1 MTTVFRADLSEYF
14 PKNFSTIE
22 QQKLESVKS
31 VKYVQDN
38 VSEVILTN
46 SSTVIENLN
55 IKNTKLI
62 IHPNSGYDN
71 FSPNFVK
78 NFNGTIIVGNPIRQR
93 PVTEYIL
100 SAIFSKMNSFPYQE
114 EWSSNRNWDRKLISD
129 QRILIIGYGHIG
141 KIVFKTL
148 STLTSSIEISDPF
161 LCLERKSK
169 LKDFDFIINCSSLN
183 PTSFHMIN
191 EEFLKE
197 LSSNVTIINAARG
210 KHINFDH
217 LIGFLKKYPHAKC
230 FVDVFEQEPI
240 QLEKFNSLPNIF
252 TSSHIAGVDLN
263 LTRRLI
269 EFEENILYDYIQ
281 FKQNK
286 LDFNKK
292 HKDLILKNKIIDN
305 YLI

>member
-1 MTTVFRADLSEYF
+1 MTTVFRAGLSEYF
-14 PKNFSTIE
+14 PKNFSSIE
-22 QQKLESVKS
+22 QQELESIIS
-31 VKYVQDN
+31 VEYIQN
-38 VSEVILTN
+38 NISEVILTN
-46 SSTVIENLN
+46 SSTIIEGLN
-55 IKNTKLI
+55 VQNTKLI

-71 FSPNFVK
+71 FSPEYVK
-78 NFNGTIIVGNPIRQR
+78 NFNGTIIVGNPIRQK

-100 SAIFSKMNSFPYQE
+100 SAIFSKINSFPYQE
-114 EWSSNRNWDRKLISD
+114 EWSSNRIWDRQLISD
-129 QRILIIGYGHIG
+129 QRILLIGYGHIG
-141 KIVFKTL
+141 KLVFKTL

-161 LCLERKSK
+161 LNLERKSQ
-169 LKDFDFIINCSSLN
+169 LIDFDFIINCSSLN
-183 PTSFHMIN
+183 PTSVHLIN
-191 EEFLKE
+191 KEFLKE
-197 LSSNVTIINAARG
+197 VSSNVTIINAARG

-217 LIGFLKKYPHAKC
+217 LIDFLKKYPQAKC

-240 QLEKFNSLPNIF
+240 QLEKFKYLPNIF

-269 EFEENILYDYIQ
+269 EFEKNILYDYIQ

-292 HKDLILKNKIIDN
+292 YNNLILKNKIIDN